1 MSYGES
7 TSFVQEEKRS
17 LVKTDAIQVENLA
30 RTYQAKMGFL
40 GRQKRL
46 VTALRNVSLQV
57 AGGETFGL
65 VGPNG
70 AGKTSLIKILSTL
83 LLPGSG
89 TARVLGMDVA
99 RQEKQIRARIN
110 TVFGGDRGLYTRL
123 SAEENM
129 YYFSDLYHV
138 PRHVAKQRVPKLL
151 ELVQLRG
158 RERERVEGYS
168 RGMMQRL
175 HIAKS
180 LVNDPDLLFLD
191 EPTIGLDPRAARS
204 VRAIIEQLHGEGKTI
219 LLTSHYMH
227 EVDQLCD
234 RVAVINKGEIAAS
247 GTPYHLKRYVAGI
260 FIVEVHFVGS
270 EVSDEWLADIRA
282 AEGVEHIHVTTG
294 EQHSHILVQTTLPE
308 QTTAFLQQGLAALH
322 NPVVLTREPTL
333 EDAYMKLVGG
343 DV

>member
-1 MSYGES
+1 MSYRES

-282 AEGVEHIHVTTG
+282 VEGVEHIHVTTG

-308 QTTAFLQQGLAALH
+308 QTAAFLQQGLAALH